1 MIRTYDFSFKQ
12 LSISATDLQGFIGYK
27 PGSNL
32 DALSSQYE
40 EALQKSAKICRIRA
54 GYRLFSDIEV
64 GNNVVVV
71 EGTVLSVGEIIASQL
86 QGCSGGVVFV
96 CTAGHEIS
104 ELPRNLTK
112 QNDALM
118 AYLYDVIGS
127 VCAEKAADQLESILQ
142 DELGTERT
150 GISNRCSP
158 GYCGWDVAD
167 QEKLFVLLPE
177 NFCGVSLSETAMMD
191 PIKSVSGIIG
201 YGQGAAKRDRP
212 CKQCSHTT
220 CKHNL
225 WKNPLISNI

>member
-1 MIRTYDFSFKQ
+1 M
-12 LSISATDLQGFIGYK
+12 
-27 PGSNL
+27 
-32 DALSSQYE
+32 
-40 EALQKSAKICRIRA
+40 
-54 GYRLFSDIEV
+54 FSDIEV